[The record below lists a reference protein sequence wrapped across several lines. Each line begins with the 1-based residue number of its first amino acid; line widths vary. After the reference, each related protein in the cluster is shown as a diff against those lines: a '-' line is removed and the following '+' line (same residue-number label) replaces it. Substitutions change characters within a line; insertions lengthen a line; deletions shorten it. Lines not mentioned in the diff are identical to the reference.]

1 MSSAV
6 RSTSCAAP
14 RFAFSFAR
22 ASSKR
27 CPSDVLDDLP
37 VHQDQPAV
45 RVVREALVPGSLGE
59 PADGLV
65 VQAEVED
72 RVHHPGHRDRRPGAD
87 GDEQRILRVAEP
99 LAGLL
104 LERGEMLLDLGL
116 EAVGKPAAVRHVGA
130 AGIGRDRETRRHR
143 HSELGHLGEP
153 DPLAAE
159 QLAAALG
166 GLVERVDVSDGGH
179 APKSSHS
186 ATGLGLSRPAVG
198 EPGER
203 AEPEPDRRQQHVED
217 EERGAHDREPRGPAP
232 QRDRRFRLHEAR
244 RALRPGAA
252 RRGG

>member
-14 RFAFSFAR
+14 RFAFSFAS
-22 ASSKR
+22 ASSKQV
-27 CPSDVLDDLP
+27 PADVLDDLP

-116 EAVGKPAAVRHVGA
+116 EAVGEPAAVRHVGA
-130 AGIGRDRETRRHR
+130 TGIGRDRETGRHR
-143 HSELGHLGEP
+143 HSELRHLGEP

-179 APKSSHS
+179 ALDIPTV
-186 ATGLGLSRPAVG
+186 A
-198 EPGER
+198 
-203 AEPEPDRRQQHVED
+203 
-217 EERGAHDREPRGPAP
+217 GA
-232 QRDRRFRLHEAR
+232 
-244 RALRPGAA
+244 
-252 RRGG
+252 